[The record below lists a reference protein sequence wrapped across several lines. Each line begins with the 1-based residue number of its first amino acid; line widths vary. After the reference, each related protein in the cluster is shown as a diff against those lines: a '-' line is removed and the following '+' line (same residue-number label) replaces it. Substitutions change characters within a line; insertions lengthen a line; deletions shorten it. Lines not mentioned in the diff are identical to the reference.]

1 MVLGSGFGALGFGC
15 RAFRVLGSG
24 CGVLGLGFRS
34 WCVRRGFPVSSSASE
49 APGSE
54 FRPVGFGLRA
64 WGLKRQ
70 GSLRIALNG
79 CVQWASYYGI
89 DREF

>member
-54 FRPVGFGLRA
+54 FRPVGFLYSWNLIRA
-64 WGLKRQ
+64 RHSTLKPATF
-70 GSLRIALNG
+70 SCHKL
-79 CVQWASYYGI
+79 
-89 DREF
+89 